1 MIQNKHTQWQYHI
14 YYTIFYSLSLNY
26 QFFNVYL
33 PQNKDGIMK
42 KGLFLTITLAI
53 VLSACNNRVQQ
64 NQKIVDIDSTITKT
78 NKTIYDQLL
87 EELDSTEIYNDSIL
101 YGYWFKPHEACA
113 VNVFFH
119 KNSRFELKYY
129 IVENDTT
136 IIDVDKKGT
145 FTIGEADKNNHIM
158 ITMVSDDGWDDYFN
172 GVMYYKNNG
181 TNSYLTD
188 KEEGLYL
195 IKGCN

>member
-1 MIQNKHTQWQYHI
+1 
-14 YYTIFYSLSLNY
+14 
-26 QFFNVYL
+26 
-33 PQNKDGIMK
+33 MK

-136 IIDVDKKGT
+136 IIGVDKKGT
-145 FTIGEADKNNHIM
+145 FTIGEADKNNQIM
-158 ITMVSDDGWDDYFN
+158 ITMVSDDGWEDYFN

-181 TNSYLTD
+181 TNFYLTD
-188 KEEGLYL
+188 KDKVFYL
-195 IKGCN
+195 VKGCN